1 MSLSNFLS
9 KVLQQSIVRRQIIDF
24 TIILDEEESNGVHN
38 VYRFA
43 EDDTVTI
50 FYSVPDNLATLTVEV
65 EPDSIMDD
73 GLFLSSENFEDWED
87 LTDLIPAWP
96 IILRRIETL
105 YRHAVEEMTID
116 QRMHWD
122 SDDKDYY
129 DE

>member
-9 KVLQQSIVRRQIIDF
+9 KVLQQSIIRRQIIDF
-24 TIILDEEESNGVHN
+24 TIILDEDESNGVHN

-50 FYSVPDNLATLTVEV
+50 FYSVPDNLATLTVEM
-65 EPDSIMDD
+65 EPDSILED
-73 GLFLSSENFEDWED
+73 GLFLSSENFEDWEE
-87 LTDLIPAWP
+87 LTDILPAWP

-105 YRHAVEEMTID
+105 YRHAVEELTID
-116 QRMHWD
+116 QKMHWD
-122 SDDKDYY
+122 SDDQDHY

>member
-9 KVLQQSIVRRQIIDF
+9 NMLNQSIVRRPVDF
-24 TIILDEEESNGVHN
+24 TIYLDEEESNGIHN
-38 VYRFA
+38 VYRFL

-65 EPDSIMDD
+65 EEDSLLKD
-73 GLFLSSENFEDWED
+73 GLFLSSESFEDWEE
-87 LTDLIPAWP
+87 LTELIPAWP

-105 YRHAVEEMTID
+105 YRQTVEQMTIN
-116 QRMHWD
+116 QKMHWD
-122 SDDKDYY
+122 SDGEF

>member
-9 KVLQQSIVRRQIIDF
+9 KMLQQSLTRRPIVDF
-24 TIILDEEESNGVHN
+24 TVILDEDESNGVHN

-50 FYSVPDNLATLTVEV
+50 FYSVPDNLATLTIEV

-87 LTDLIPAWP
+87 LTDIIPAWP

-105 YRHAVEEMTID
+105 YRHAVEELTID
-116 QRMHWD
+116 QKMHWD

>member
-9 KVLQQSIVRRQIIDF
+9 KMLQQSLTRRPIVDF
-24 TIILDEEESNGVHN
+24 TVILDEDESNGVHN

-50 FYSVPDNLATLTVEV
+50 FYSVPDNLATLTIEV

-73 GLFLSSENFEDWED
+73 GIFLSSENFEDWEE
-87 LTDLIPAWP
+87 LSEIVPAWLL
-96 IILRRIETL
+96 ILRRIETL
-105 YRHAVEEMTID
+105 YRHAVEELTID
-116 QRMHWD
+116 QRTHWD
-122 SDDKDYY
+122 SDEEDYW

>member
-9 KVLQQSIVRRQIIDF
+9 KMLQQSLVRQPVIDF
-24 TIILDEEESNGVHN
+24 TIFLDEDESNGIHN

-73 GLFLSSENFEDWED
+73 GLFLSSENFEDWDE
-87 LTDLIPAWP
+87 LTEIIPAWP

-116 QRMHWD
+116 QKIHWD
-122 SDDKDYY
+122 SDD

>member
-9 KVLQQSIVRRQIIDF
+9 NMLNQSIVRRPVDF
-24 TIILDEEESNGVHN
+24 TIYLDEEESNGIHN
-38 VYRFA
+38 VYRFL

-65 EPDSIMDD
+65 EEDSLLKD
-73 GLFLSSENFEDWED
+73 GLFLSSESFEDWEE
-87 LTDLIPAWP
+87 LTELIPAWP

-105 YRHAVEEMTID
+105 YRQTVEQMTIN
-116 QRMHWD
+116 QKMHWD
-122 SDDKDYY
+122 SDDEEDY

>member
-9 KVLQQSIVRRQIIDF
+9 KMLPQSLIRRPIIDF
-24 TIILDEEESNGVHN
+24 TIYLDEDESNGIHN

-43 EDDTVTI
+43 EYDTVTI
-50 FYSVPDNLATLTVEV
+50 FYSVPDNLATLTVEE
-65 EPDSIMDD
+65 EPDSIMED
-73 GLFLSSENFEDWED
+73 GRFLSSESFEDWEE
-87 LTDLIPAWP
+87 LTEIIPGWP

-105 YRHAVEEMTID
+105 YRHAVEELTIS
-116 QRMHWD
+116 QNMHWD